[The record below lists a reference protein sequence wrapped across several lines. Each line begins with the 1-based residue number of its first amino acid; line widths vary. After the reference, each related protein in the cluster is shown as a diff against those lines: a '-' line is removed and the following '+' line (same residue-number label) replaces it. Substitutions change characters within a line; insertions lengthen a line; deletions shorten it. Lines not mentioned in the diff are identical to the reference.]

1 MKIFTDIL
9 DFLFFVV
16 GNYLFLNVLYLMF
29 FAIAGY
35 FKIKLPYA
43 PATVYR
49 RICVLI
55 PAYKEDAVIIES
67 AFDAIAHRYRGDLD
81 VCVIADKL
89 KPQTVEILLSNN
101 IKVVEVK
108 FEKSTKGKALSTALN
123 NLPMDTYDIAVVLDA
138 DNLMG
143 ESFLDKVNSSFEAG
157 YKVVQ
162 GHRTAKNLDTPFAL
176 LDACNE
182 EINNHLFRRGH
193 QRAGLSSALIG
204 SGMAFEYNYLIKLL
218 EGIGETVGE
227 DKEIDFRIL
236 KDKVK
241 ISYLEDALVYDE
253 KVADS
258 EVFQNQRTRW
268 MAAQVEFL
276 KKYFIEGFVL
286 LFREGNVEFFNK
298 MIQTL
303 LLPRILLI
311 GALCLFTFF
320 SIFIPFGPS
329 VLFWMFLL
337 FLCGSALLLSLPK
350 SLYNKDLLQA
360 VVRLPLAF
368 FTMFMAL
375 LNINKAKKSF
385 MHTPHGAKVV
395 KLPINNKN

>member
-1 MKIFTDIL
+1 MKIITDIL
-9 DFLFFVV
+9 DFVFYTV
-16 GNYLFLNVLYLMF
+16 GIYLCLNVLYLLF
-29 FAIAGY
+29 FAIAGF

-67 AFDAIAHRYRGDLD
+67 ALDAIAHQYKGYFD

-89 KPQTVEILLSNN
+89 MPKTVDILRQNN
-101 IKVVEVK
+101 IKVIEVK
-108 FEKSTKGKALSTALN
+108 FEKSTKGKALSMALD
-123 NLPMDTYDIAVVLDA
+123 NLPLDTYDIAVVLDA

-143 ESFLDKVNSSFEAG
+143 EFFLEKINSSFEAG
-157 YKVVQ
+157 YRVVQ

-204 SGMAFEYNYLIKLL
+204 SGMAFEYTYLIKLL

-227 DKEIDFRIL
+227 DKEIDFRII

-258 EVFQNQRTRW
+258 DVFQNQRTRW

-286 LFREGNVEFFNK
+286 LFRDGNVEFFNK

-311 GALCLFTFF
+311 GALCLFTFL

-329 VLFWMFLL
+329 FPFWMLIL
-337 FLCGSALLLSLPK
+337 FMCGAALLISLPK
-350 SLYNKDLLQA
+350 NLYNKDLFQA
-360 VVRLPLAF
+360 VARLPLAF
-368 FTMFMAL
+368 ITMFLAL
-375 LNINKAKKSF
+375 LNISKAKKSF
-385 MHTPHGAKVV
+385 MHTPHNTKVI
-395 KLPINNKN
+395 KLPVNNKN